1 VDLLSG
7 SISHAVSPVAVRV
20 LPDLRAGAGLGSSPV
35 PQLWVDF
42 VRLPG
47 IRTHRIQLAA
57 LPSKSARREPVKRFL
72 TTGLSPTPFR
82 TTAV

>member
-47 IRTHRIQLAA
+47 IRTPPDTISCPTIKVRE
-57 LPSKSARREPVKRFL
+57 ARTRE
-72 TTGLSPTPFR
+72 
-82 TTAV
+82 AVPDYWAQPDSL